1 MHGGTHKHK
10 DKRRDNI
17 VRQTDFWLELMSI
30 FGVSAAYAVK
40 EFFAV
45 FNVFR
50 MSVYLIPP
58 YVSGIHSSEIH
69 KAVFLSVFFC
79 CPVRNF

>member
-50 MSVYLIPP
+50 MSVYLI
-58 YVSGIHSSEIH
+58 H